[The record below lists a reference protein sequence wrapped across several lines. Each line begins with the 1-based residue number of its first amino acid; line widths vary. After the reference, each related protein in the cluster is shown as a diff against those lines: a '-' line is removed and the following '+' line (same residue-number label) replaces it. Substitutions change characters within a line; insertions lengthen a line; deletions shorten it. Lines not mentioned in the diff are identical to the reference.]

1 VLVSPEVAPFRPHCG
16 VYLFVE
22 EPEGTSTSASEAG
35 LGRLPDGVLADLV
48 DVPGVAGAWVYA
60 TSPDLR
66 RPMFTEGILRITICY
81 LDEEPVTVADRLA
94 STLDRVWDVVPTRL
108 LLAAPFESI
117 VRWDWE
123 GPANTAT

>member
-1 VLVSPEVAPFRPHCG
+1 MLVSAEVVPFRPHRG

-22 EPEGTSTSASEAG
+22 QASEITTSPSEDG
-35 LGRLPDGVLADLV
+35 LGRLPAGVLADLV

-66 RPMFTEGILRITICY
+66 RSMFTDGILRVTTCY
-81 LDEEPVTVADRLA
+81 LDEEPVTVAHRLA
-94 STLDRVWDVVPTRL
+94 SILDRVWDVVPTRL

-123 GPANTAT
+123 GAATTAT